1 MAKVSATNRNEK
13 RKKMV
18 KRDAAKRAK
27 IKAMIMDR
35 ELSMEERFALSVKLA
50 QMPRNGAETRIR
62 NRCALTGRPR
72 SYYRKF
78 SLSRIS
84 LRKLASEGQL
94 PGVTKSSW

>member
-1 MAKVSATNRNEK
+1 MAKVRAVNRNEK
-13 RKKMV
+13 RKKMA

-27 IKAMIMDR
+27 LKAMIMDR
-35 ELSMEERFALSVKLA
+35 ELPIEERFALTVKLA
-50 QMPRNGAETRIR
+50 QMPRNGSETRVR

-72 SYYRKF
+72 AYYRKF